1 MALIWDAFLEDYE
14 DEIENSSWDLREIL
28 RVFWHYSQDGKKGV
42 DKLLGLEQSPSK
54 ERINYTL
61 KSERSLER

>member
-1 MALIWDAFLEDYE
+1 MTLIWDAFLEDYE

-42 DKLLGLEQSPSK
+42 DKLLGSAKPNS
-54 ERINYTL
+54 
-61 KSERSLER
+61 